1 MTNLGT
7 YFYDTEG
14 NRLASE
20 SGVLPIPLFKG
31 MKITFT
37 GNISEFRVVDWSFH
51 HGLRI
56 EEGGLRIVLRHA
68 GERNGQDLSW
78 PCAGDESQ

>member
-14 NRLASE
+14 NRLASDN
-20 SGVLPIPLFKG
+20 SVLPIPLFKG
-31 MKITFT
+31 MKITF
-37 GNISEFRVVDWSFH
+37 SENLGEFHVVEWSFH

-68 GERNGQDLSW
+68 GVRSD
-78 PCAGDESQ
+78 